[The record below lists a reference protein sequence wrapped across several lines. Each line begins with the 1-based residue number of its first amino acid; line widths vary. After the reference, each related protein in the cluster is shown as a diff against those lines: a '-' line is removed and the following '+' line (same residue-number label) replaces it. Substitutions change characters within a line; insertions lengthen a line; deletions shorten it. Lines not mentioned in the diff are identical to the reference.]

1 MEVLFQ
7 FGFCFTFDFSTLDL
21 RLTYADN
28 VCKLNIVLS

>member
-1 MEVLFQ
+1 MKDLFQ
-7 FGFCFTFDFSTLDL
+7 FGFCFISDFSTVDL